1 MTLHER
7 GRSCNVVWQV
17 TKSHLAGVKLL
28 LECLADPNASSTW
41 LRTPLMLAA
50 SNNSIEICK
59 LLIDHE
65 AGAALQ
71 TTTQVVLVLFE

>member
-17 TKSHLAGVKLL
+17 TKSHSAGVKLL

-59 LLIDHE
+59 LLIE
-65 AGAALQ
+65 AGATLQ